1 MPATTKPGVQKP
13 HCSAS
18 FSTKAACSGLIFSG
32 VPMPSTVVT
41 SWPSASA
48 ASIRHDAIG
57 APSSSTVQAPQPP
70 RSQTGLAPVRSS
82 SLRSASSSVTRGSTV
97 TARAAP
103 FTFRFSVTASGPR
116 TAGAASARSP
126 APTIVVAAAET
137 PADFRKL
144 RREKEGCSRP
154 GSSGGGVLRAMGTTS
169 AFCVRRIVCPG
180 RETRRDHG
188 GPREGLAAQV
198 KSEIKRLNSPEQFM

>member
-13 HCSAS
+13 HWRAS

-32 VPMPSTVVT
+32 VPMPSTVVI
-41 SWPSASA
+41 SCPSASA
-48 ASIRHDAIG
+48 ASIRHDTIG
-57 APSSSTVQAPQPP
+57 APSTSTVQAPQPP
-70 RSQTGLAPVRSS
+70 RSHTGLAPVRSS

-103 FTFRFSVTASGPR
+103 FTFRFSVTASGPSI
-116 TAGAASARSP
+116 AGAASARSP

-154 GSSGGGVLRAMGTTS
+154 SSSGGGVLRAMGTTS
-169 AFCVRRIVCPG
+169 AFRVRAGIAVSGPK
-180 RETRRDHG
+180 RRS
-188 GPREGLAAQV
+188 RARLF
-198 KSEIKRLNSPEQFM
+198 SRLNSSNRIM